1 MNVRW
6 DELYALPCPAAFLCN
21 STVIRTV
28 LAIHVSC
35 VNPATTPTCVTHLH
49 VESNS
54 FQNSCTN
61 FVISKYITSVNSVSR
76 VKGKFKETTR
86 RIREQ
91 HRRRS

>member
-6 DELYALPCPAAFLCN
+6 DELYELPCPAAFLCN

-49 VESNS
+49 VESNA

-61 FVISKYITSVNSVSR
+61 FFCNIKVHNLCQQC
-76 VKGKFKETTR
+76 VKSERKVQGDD
-86 RIREQ
+86 
-91 HRRRS
+91 